1 MFIFSG
7 LSLSRQSNGE
17 KSSRFKIAADT
28 LMTFAGELF
37 TLKEIERQSRYNIIQ
52 IEVRFLFAGH
62 DSDKP
67 QKINILILSGCYL

>member
-7 LSLSRQSNGE
+7 LSLSRQSNFE

-37 TLKEIERQSRYNIIQ
+37 TLKEIERQSRYNVVEI
-52 IEVRFLFAGH
+52 
-62 DSDKP
+62 
-67 QKINILILSGCYL
+67 